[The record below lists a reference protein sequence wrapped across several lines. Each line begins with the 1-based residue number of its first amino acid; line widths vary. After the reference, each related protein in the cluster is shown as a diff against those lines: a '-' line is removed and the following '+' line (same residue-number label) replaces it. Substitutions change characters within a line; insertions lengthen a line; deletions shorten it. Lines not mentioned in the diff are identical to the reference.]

1 MIRGQQRHRQ
11 RERRTDDLQ
20 THNRTALYRASSGK
34 KTNRQDLLK
43 KTVAYLGALRGAPAP
58 PPTFNRPNFY
68 DFFGCFTNFFSLKH
82 QNLGNQ

>member
-11 RERRTDDLQ
+11 RERRTDDLLS
-20 THNRTALYRASSGK
+20 HNRTALYRASSGK

-58 PPTFNRPNFY
+58 PPLSTDQIFMIFL
-68 DFFGCFTNFFSLKH
+68 DVLLIFFL
-82 QNLGNQ
+82 